1 MSKSMK
7 RVQASIEAAGLR
19 TEIHV
24 LPDSARTAADAAHAC
39 KCDVAQIAKSM
50 IFEGQET
57 GKLRLLLVSGAHDAD
72 LELAKAAVGEPLIRA
87 DAKRVRSETGFAI
100 GGVSPI
106 GHLNEIDTWM
116 DRSLLSYDVVWGA
129 AGAPHAVFPGVSE
142 TLCMRLS
149 PCGFDGSFIEP
160 FGV

>member
-7 RVQASIEAAGLR
+7 RVQAAIDVAGLE
-19 TEIHV
+19 TEIRV
-24 LPDSARTAADAAHAC
+24 LPDSARTAAHAAHAC
-39 KCDVAQIAKSM
+39 NVDVGQIAKSM

-72 LELAKAAVGEPLIRA
+72 LKLAMVAVGEPLVRA

-106 GHLNEIDTWM
+106 GHLNDIDTWI

-129 AGAPHAVFPGVSE
+129 AGAPHAVFPI
-142 TLCMRLS
+142 S
-149 PCGFDGSFIEP
+149 PKDLQRITGAQVIDIH
-160 FGV
+160 